1 MSSSGSGG
9 YGGGGYGG
17 GSHGGPTHF
26 YGVIIHDAIKRGNK
40 EEMQQVLTDAKKTH
54 EAQGDLAKA
63 IQELEAA
70 LSGK

>member
-9 YGGGGYGG
+9 YGGG
-17 GSHGGPTHF
+17 SHGGSTHF

-40 EEMQQVLTDAKKTH
+40 EEMRQVLADAKKTH
-54 EAQGDLAKA
+54 EAQGDLGKA

>member
-1 MSSSGSGG
+1 MSSSGSGSGSGG
-9 YGGGGYGG
+9 YGGSYGG
-17 GSHGGPTHF
+17 QVMY
-26 YGVIIHDAIKRGNK
+26 YGVIIHDAIKRGDK
-40 EEMQQVLTDAKKTH
+40 AELQKLLADAKRTH